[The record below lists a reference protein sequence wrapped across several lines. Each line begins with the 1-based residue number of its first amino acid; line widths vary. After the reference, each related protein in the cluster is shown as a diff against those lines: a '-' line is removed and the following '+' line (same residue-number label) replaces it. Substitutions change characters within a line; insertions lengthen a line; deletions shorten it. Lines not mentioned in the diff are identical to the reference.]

1 MTPPSSVD
9 HSPTIVPLLSKR
21 NILLSQQQQ
30 APIVTHNLH
39 LSLLTI
45 HLSRHVNRE
54 QIRCG
59 KSPPRPVA
67 LNIPNLG
74 GAGGWEKWAEGG
86 ELIKRR
92 IPPST
97 SASQLQKIL
106 YQIWNWEIDEQLGN
120 SWVDASR
127 CMWKPICWSPR
138 EIWEKWASHHCQR
151 FVRFVPCTFQPTVV
165 HQRKGIQL
173 HEATIWRA
181 SETYPLCLFAWW
193 SYLFGNQTWV
203 AFLCLFN
210 SYICLFAAFLCRLL
224 HILLPTLL
232 LEVTFRS
239 HKNSPKPWH
248 DV

>member
-21 NILLSQQQQ
+21 NILLPQQQQ

-138 EIWEKWASHHCQR
+138 EILEKWASHHCQR
-151 FVRFVPCTFQPTVV
+151 FVRFVVHFSTNGRPSEERDPTAWGN
-165 HQRKGIQL
+165 HLKGCG
-173 HEATIWRA
+173 RA

-193 SYLFGNQTWV
+193 SYLFGNQTCV
-203 AFLCLFN
+203 ACLTATFV
-210 SYICLFAAFLCRLL
+210 C
-224 HILLPTLL
+224 LL
-232 LEVTFRS
+232 LFFAGFFIFCCQLCYLRS
-239 HKNSPKPWH
+239 P
-248 DV
+248 

>member
-21 NILLSQQQQ
+21 NILLPQQQQ

-106 YQIWNWEIDEQLGN
+106 YHIWNWEIDEQLGN

-138 EIWEKWASHHCQR
+138 EILEKWASHHCQR
-151 FVRFVPCTFQPTVV
+151 FVRFVVHFSTNGRPSEERDPTAWGN
-165 HQRKGIQL
+165 HLKGCG
-173 HEATIWRA
+173 RA

-210 SYICLFAAFLCRLL
+210 GYICLYVANKTC
-224 HILLPTLL
+224 P
-232 LEVTFRS
+232 
-239 HKNSPKPWH
+239 KNR
-248 DV
+248 

>member
-21 NILLSQQQQ
+21 NILLPQQQQ

-138 EIWEKWASHHCQR
+138 EIWESGQVIIVRDLSDLCRALFNQR
-151 FVRFVPCTFQPTVV
+151 SSIR
-165 HQRKGIQL
+165 GIQL
-173 HEATIWRA
+173 HEATIWRDV
-181 SETYPLCLFAWW
+181 EELLKLIRFV
-193 SYLFGNQTWV
+193 YLLDGV
-203 AFLCLFN
+203 
-210 SYICLFAAFLCRLL
+210 ICLATKLALL
-224 HILLPTLL
+224 
-232 LEVTFRS
+232 V
-239 HKNSPKPWH
+239 
-248 DV
+248 

>member
-21 NILLSQQQQ
+21 NILLPQQQQ

-106 YQIWNWEIDEQLGN
+106 YQIWNWEIDEQLGY
-120 SWVDASR
+120 SWVCVSLASR

-173 HEATIWRA
+173 HEATIWRDV
-181 SETYPLCLFAWW
+181 EELLELIGFV
-193 SYLFGNQTWV
+193 YLLDGV
-203 AFLCLFN
+203 
-210 SYICLFAAFLCRLL
+210 ICLATKLGLL
-224 HILLPTLL
+224 FCACLTATFVCLL
-232 LEVTFRS
+232 LFFASFFIFCCQLCYLRS
-239 HKNSPKPWH
+239 P
-248 DV
+248 

>member
-21 NILLSQQQQ
+21 NILLPQQQQ

-106 YQIWNWEIDEQLGN
+106 YQIWNWEIDEQLGY
-120 SWVDASR
+120 SWVCVSLASR

-151 FVRFVPCTFQPTVV
+151 FVRFVVHFSTNGRSSEERDPTAWGNHLKGCGKSFWNLSALFICLMELFVWQPNL
-165 HQRKGIQL
+165 R
-173 HEATIWRA
+173 
-181 SETYPLCLFAWW
+181 
-193 SYLFGNQTWV
+193 
-203 AFLCLFN
+203 CLFN
-210 SYICLFAAFLCRLL
+210 GYICLFAAFLCRLL

-232 LEVTFRS
+232 LEVTLRF
-239 HKNSPKPWH
+239 HKNSPKP
-248 DV
+248 